1 MKSRPVSSASTN
13 SEARADSVP
22 GRPPGPRGLPFIGC
36 LLPFLRNPMAF
47 LAKVAQEYGG
57 IARVPI
63 RGNVFYLVSEP
74 EMLREIFITHRQNYR
89 KNIRYHHAQALIG
102 QGLLLSEGDD
112 WRYQRQITQPAFHPG
127 YINAQVGWMRE
138 VTQKYLDRWETV
150 ADSGAAIDVEPEF
163 ARLAQLLAGYY
174 SLGPGFA
181 DIATQF
187 CDIAAAI
194 KKQWPVA
201 PRSVLDLLKPR
212 PKAQLKRFHETL
224 AELDDCLYRYIAER
238 RKSGFEDC
246 GILSLLVKAGRR
258 DGQPFS
264 ERELR
269 DQLFTLFFAGHETS
283 ATALCWIHYFL
294 ARHAD
299 VRQRFQREID
309 AVLEGRMPAPE
320 DLDRLEYTEQ
330 VVQESLR
337 VYSPIHAISRVALA
351 DNTVGGYL
359 VPAGT
364 TIYISLYATHR
375 LPKYWPDPE
384 RFDPER
390 FTREQCEARSKF
402 AYIPFAAGH
411 RNCIG
416 GVQAIVELKMILAQ
430 IAQRY
435 VLDLVPGQKIEPAPG
450 TTMYPRYG
458 MKMTLRRAASM
469 ARLEERVVIPA

>member
-1 MKSRPVSSASTN
+1 MSAASTN
-13 SEARADSVP
+13 PPAPLEPES

-36 LLPFLRNPMAF
+36 LLPFVRNPMAF

-57 IARVPI
+57 IARVSI
-63 RGNVFYLVSEP
+63 RGNHFYLVSDP
-74 EMLREIFITHRQNYR
+74 EMLREIFITHRQKYR
-89 KNIRYHHAQALIG
+89 KNIRYHHVQALVG

-127 YINAQVGWMRE
+127 YISAQVGWMSD
-138 VTQKYLDRWETV
+138 VTGRFLDRWETV
-150 ADSGAAIDVEPEF
+150 ADSGAAIDVDPEF
-163 ARLAQLLAGYY
+163 TRLAQLLGGYY

-181 DIATQF
+181 GIAERF
-187 CDIAAAI
+187 CDTAVAV
-194 KKQWPVA
+194 KKHWPVA
-201 PRSVLDLLKPR
+201 PRSVLGLFRPGSKARLKG
-212 PKAQLKRFHETL
+212 FHENL
-224 AELDDCLYRYIAER
+224 AALDDYLFGYLSEH
-238 RKSGFEDC
+238 RKSDFENC
-246 GILSLLVKAGRR
+246 GILSFLAKAGHR
-258 DGQPFS
+258 DGRPFTD
-264 ERELR
+264 RELR

-294 ARHAD
+294 ARHPD

-309 AVLEGRMPAPE
+309 SVLGGRVPTPE
-320 DLDRLEYTEQ
+320 DLDKLEYTEQ

-337 VYSPIHAISRVALA
+337 VYSPIHAISRVAIV

-364 TIYISLYATHR
+364 SIYISLYATHR
-375 LPKYWPDPE
+375 LPQYWPDPE

-390 FTREQCEARSKF
+390 FTHEQCEARSKF

-435 VLDLVPGQKIEPAPG
+435 VLDLVPGQRIEPAPG

-458 MKMTLRRAASM
+458 IKMTLRRAAG
-469 ARLEERVVIPA
+469 LGT

>member
-13 SEARADSVP
+13 SEARADAVP

-36 LLPFLRNPMAF
+36 LLPFLHNPMAF

-63 RGNVFYLVSEP
+63 RKNVFYLVSDP
-74 EMLREIFITHRQNYR
+74 DMLREIFITHRQSYR

-102 QGLLLSEGDD
+102 QGLLLSEGDE

-127 YINAQVGWMRE
+127 YINAQVSWMRE

-150 ADSGAAIDVEPEF
+150 AESGAAIDVELEF

-181 DIATQF
+181 EIATRF
-187 CDIAAAI
+187 CDTAAAI
-194 KKQWPVA
+194 KANWPVA
-201 PRSVLDLLKPR
+201 PRSVLDLMKPK

-224 AELDDCLYRYIAER
+224 AELDDCLYRYLAEH

-264 ERELR
+264 DRELR

-299 VRQRFQREID
+299 VRQRFQREVD
-309 AVLEGRMPAPE
+309 LVLGGRMPAPE
-320 DLDRLEYTEQ
+320 DLDKLEYTEQ

-337 VYSPIHAISRVALA
+337 VYSPIHAISRVALV

-390 FTREQCEARSKF
+390 FTPELCEARSRF

-416 GVQAIVELKMILAQ
+416 GVQAIVELKMVLAQ

-435 VLDLVPGQKIEPAPG
+435 VLDLVPGQSIEPAPG

-458 MKMTLRRAASM
+458 MKMTLRRAA
-469 ARLEERVVIPA
+469 ARQ